1 LDLKYKDMLG
11 KKRISKQ
18 QRYKR
23 MNINRQLKWD
33 GCNNVRDLGGLP
45 TSDGRMTR
53 WGALVRSDDPSKL
66 TAKGWDALLAHG
78 IRTIISLRTEGKT
91 EYEFDLQ
98 AIPSGIKLVSV
109 AIEDL
114 GDTEF
119 LHTWAATDL
128 WCTPLY
134 YQDALMR
141 WPEQHAEVVA
151 AFAHA
156 QPGGVL
162 FHCGRGHDRTGII
175 ALLLLA
181 LVGVSEEDIVA
192 DYELSIDPERDEIL
206 GANGTTTRNVI
217 LDTLSSFNA
226 ESYLLS
232 AGLSQSVIQT
242 ARERF
247 LESGK

>member
-1 LDLKYKDMLG
+1 
-11 KKRISKQ
+11 
-18 QRYKR
+18 
-23 MNINRQLKWD
+23 MNTNRQLKWD

-45 TSDGRMTR
+45 AYDGRKTR

-66 TAKGWDALLAHG
+66 TAKGWEALWAHG
-78 IRTIISLRTEGKT
+78 IRTIITLCTEGKT
-91 EYEFDLQ
+91 EYEFDLEV
-98 AIPSGIKLVSV
+98 IPSGIELVSV

-134 YQDALMR
+134 YQDALTR
-141 WPEQHAEVVA
+141 WPAQHAAVVA
-151 AFAHA
+151 AFAQA
-156 QPGGVL
+156 QPSGVL
-162 FHCGRGHDRTGII
+162 FHCVRGCDRTGII

-206 GANGTTTRNVI
+206 STNGTTTRKVI
-217 LDTLSSFNA
+217 LDTLAGIDA

-232 AGLSQSVIQT
+232 AGLSQTDIDN

-247 LESGK
+247 LE